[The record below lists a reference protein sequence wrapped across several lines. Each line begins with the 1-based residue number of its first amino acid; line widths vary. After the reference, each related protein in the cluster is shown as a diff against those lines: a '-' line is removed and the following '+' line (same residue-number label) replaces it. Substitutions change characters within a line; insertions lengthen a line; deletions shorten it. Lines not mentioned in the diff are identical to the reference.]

1 MTSADIGYRAT
12 TRRPAILSLLL
23 SALAIVSAMALPV
36 MAVLLDS
43 YDYMHGWVS
52 AHFATIA
59 RSYMEHGVAALGGVP
74 IQNNPPLTAMPDA
87 YLNWPPLYPLLLS
100 AVFSIFGETE
110 TVHHLFAA
118 SINITLGA
126 IIAMVIHR
134 QFGLAAAAIAAIAFF
149 NAPILVQYG
158 HAGSQLHLALAFCVL
173 SLWLF
178 GLALCDS
185 GLGRIAWPAALAGC
199 AAFSLA
205 ALSSWEPVLAAPGLA
220 VAALVMRDRRGFT
233 LAVAY
238 GVTAFV
244 TVVAVFGL
252 YWMQYHYFGDAIL
265 QRIMLRAGFDVPYD
279 PAVSAMFSSPHFIL
293 ESHEPHRPL
302 GLGYLAE
309 VTVIAAMAQ
318 GTLGLAG
325 LVFLYRAPIWRRGG
339 NAIAYAVTGLAA
351 VYVLWVTLMSQHVAG
366 HRYELLLLA
375 PLGGLAAGAVAGA
388 FAGYWLG
395 RGTISAMRQF
405 MLVVAIALVAV
416 GGRVSTTMGLLQNH
430 DPSASA
436 EIRFA
441 KLIREVVVPGSIVAH
456 AGPSMVPVYYSQRH
470 IVRSVWDEATLA
482 KHRADIERLCADCP
496 VYMAIPDAYRQRFA
510 GFIAANKAESDS
522 ELGVIVR
529 LR

>member
-1 MTSADIGYRAT
+1 MTSADIGYRAVA
-12 TRRPAILSLLL
+12 RRPAVLPLLL
-23 SALAIVSAMALPV
+23 PALAIVSALALPA

-118 SINITLGA
+118 SINMTLGA
-126 IIAMVIHR
+126 VIAIIIHR

-149 NAPILVQYG
+149 NAPILAQYG
-158 HAGSQLHLALAFCVL
+158 HAGSQLHLALAFCVV

-178 GLALCDS
+178 GLALRGGRD
-185 GLGRIAWPAALAGC
+185 RIAWWPALAGC
-199 AAFSLA
+199 VAFSLA
-205 ALSSWEPVLAAPGLA
+205 VLSSWEPVLAAPGLA
-220 VAALVMRDRRGFT
+220 VAALAMRDRRGFA
-233 LAVAY
+233 LAVLY
-238 GVTAFV
+238 GVAAFA

-252 YWMQYHYFGDAIL
+252 YWMQYDYFGDAIL
-265 QRIMLRAGFDVPYD
+265 QRIMLRAGFDAPYD

-309 VTVIAAMAQ
+309 VTVVAAMAL
-318 GTLGLAG
+318 GALGLAG

-339 NAIAYAVTGLAA
+339 NAIAYAVAGLAA

-366 HRYELLLLA
+366 HRYEFLLLA

-388 FAGYWLG
+388 FAGRRAG
-395 RGTISAMRQF
+395 EGTSSTARQF
-405 MLVVAIALVAV
+405 MLVAAIALVAV
-416 GGRVSTTMGLLQNH
+416 GGRASTTIALLQNH

-441 KLIREVVVPGSIVAH
+441 ELIRDIAAPGSIVAH
-456 AGPSMVPVYYSQRH
+456 AGPSMVPVYYSKRH

-482 KHRADIERLCADCP
+482 EHRADIERLCADCP
-496 VYMAIPDAYRQRFA
+496 VYMAIPDAYRQRFT
-510 GFIAANKAESDS
+510 GFIAASKAESDS